1 MRVEELRDLLAQ
13 HLRRHRDHVLF
24 KAERDDPMHCGK
36 HVAPSRRSARALFL
50 PRPNDGR
57 ASVASA
63 KLAGMADH
71 IIVKASHTGLPRHD
85 AAIEQT
91 IAFLDD
97 GRFAPVT

>member
-1 MRVEELRDLLAQ
+1 MIPCT
-13 HLRRHRDHVLF
+13 
-24 KAERDDPMHCGK
+24 AETCRTI
-36 HVAPSRRSARALFL
+36 APIASTFVL

-57 ASVASA
+57 VSVESA
-63 KLAGMADH
+63 KLTGMADH

-91 IAFLDD
+91 IAFLHD

>member
-1 MRVEELRDLLAQ
+1 MIPCTAENMS
-13 HLRRHRDHVLF
+13 HHRADRL
-24 KAERDDPMHCGK
+24 EPC
-36 HVAPSRRSARALFL
+36 L

-57 ASVASA
+57 VSVESA

-91 IAFLDD
+91 IAFLHD
-97 GRFAPVT
+97 GRFAPVN